1 MYHAVPM
8 ANELLM
14 RNPAKAWAYR
24 TMFQSMN
31 YMTEYMDGE
40 PPESDDIEKMAWEY
54 YSLNFYNKGA
64 VANLPREERQLAIVD
79 PADPTRYI
87 DPVDLSRYVSYGRFT
102 PFNGTYMPDASEA
115 ESPILPFPILSSTN
129 PLWLLFRAITSNRNA
144 RGRDIYEERDVL
156 GRGEK
161 IMDLLGH
168 VGRTLAPPQTP
179 FVGRYWQK
187 FDSAIH
193 EEADYNGITHTVGDA
208 IDQIVFGLR
217 SQRPFASG
225 AGMNAGRT
233 KLVEERNRE
242 MRDAEISERKALKS
256 QDYRTRPRR
265 KDETAGEYRAYKKKM
280 KAKISDRKQQKK
292 LEQSL
297 ITGKYNQKLQFI
309 IDNATTLRLLKY
321 NMPGIPSMAPL
332 PRYES
337 PEE

>member
-1 MYHAVPM
+1 
-8 ANELLM
+8 
-14 RNPAKAWAYR
+14 
-24 TMFQSMN
+24 
-31 YMTEYMDGE
+31 
-40 PPESDDIEKMAWEY
+40 
-54 YSLNFYNKGA
+54 
-64 VANLPREERQLAIVD
+64 
-79 PADPTRYI
+79 
-87 DPVDLSRYVSYGRFT
+87 
-102 PFNGTYMPDASEA
+102 
-115 ESPILPFPILSSTN
+115 
-129 PLWLLFRAITSNRNA
+129 
-144 RGRDIYEERDVL
+144 
-156 GRGEK
+156 
-161 IMDLLGH
+161 MDLLGH